1 MVLLVTSPLVSPASF
16 VLAWGGL
23 GPAFA
28 LTKLASALVIGLA
41 AGLLTHHLVR
51 GGALTGQIQPAVFK
65 SAGAAAA
72 RQQRGGCVAAGS
84 GDCGAR
90 VALADVAR
98 ATAREFT
105 QRSWRMSIFVG
116 RFVLLGLV
124 AQALLVRYLP
134 QSWIEE
140 VLGAQNQF
148 SVLVAAAVG
157 LPAYVNGMAAIP
169 LLRGLLDKGMD
180 PGAVVAF
187 LIAGP
192 VATVPSIIAVTA
204 LVRRRAVAVYLLSG
218 LIGAI
223 AFGYA
228 FDVARVVGSIR

>member
-28 LTKLASALVIGLA
+28 LTKLASAVVIGLA

-51 GGALTGQIQPAVFK
+51 GGALAGQIRPAVFK
-65 SAGAAAA
+65 AAGAAAA
-72 RQQRGGCVAAGS
+72 PPQVAACASAGS
-84 GDCGAR
+84 GGCGWR
-90 VALADVAR
+90 VALADVAW
-98 ATAREFT
+98 ATARDFT
-105 QRSWRMSIFVG
+105 LRSWRMSIFIG

-148 SVLVAAAVG
+148 SVLVAAVVG

-180 PGAVVAF
+180 PGAAVAF

-204 LVRRRAVAVYLLSG
+204 LVRRRAVVVYILAG
-218 LIGAI
+218 LMGAI
-223 AFGYA
+223 VFGYA
-228 FDVARVVGSIR
+228 FDVAQVVGSLR